1 MKKVFLEL
9 QKACE
14 WFTPARRK
22 SAYDF
27 GIVVL
32 AVAAALDVVRPG
44 EVELWT
50 NFLGMVLLGMA
61 RANVIVE
68 DEV

>member
-22 SAYDF
+22 RAYDF

-32 AVAAALDVVRPG
+32 AVAAALDIVRPG
-44 EVELWT
+44 EVELVT
-50 NFLGMVLLGMA
+50 NILGMVLLGMA